1 MSKRQKKTKLYDTF
15 PGLKEMEKE
24 FSSKAEEMKSTIK
37 ETIKKA
43 KSSFS
48 RTDLSNLEEATIVE
62 ESKSNSLHY

>member
-1 MSKRQKKTKLYDTF
+1 
-15 PGLKEMEKE
+15 MEKE
-24 FSSKAEEMKSTIK
+24 FSSKAKEMKSTIK

>member
-1 MSKRQKKTKLYDTF
+1 
-15 PGLKEMEKE
+15 MEKE
-24 FSSKAEEMKSTIK
+24 FSSKAEEMKSIIK
-37 ETIKKA
+37 ETIKNA